1 MFDFIT
7 RRRII
12 FCIVAFL
19 LVTIGI
25 LFLAHLP
32 TTVIRQAVPSYYK
45 IPSLNISTD
54 KEQQTSTCYLTEP
67 VKIETLCQK
76 CTSYE
81 RRSKAVGCSPSG
93 YREYV
98 ECSKSNIKI
107 YRSCPIPAHIQKQ
120 HFWLF
125 EGFIV
130 FIGLLSIASVHSR
143 QKTLDKHMVEK
154 IKRQIG
160 ESEE

>member
-1 MFDFIT
+1 MLEIIT
-7 RRRII
+7 RRRL
-12 FCIVAFL
+12 IVFL
-19 LVTIGI
+19 FAALFVTLSI
-25 LFLAHLP
+25 LFFGR
-32 TTVIRQAVPSYYK
+32 IIPSYSNYSSSIK
-45 IPSLNISTD
+45 TED
-54 KEQQTSTCYLTEP
+54 KQEINECYLSEP
-67 VKIETLCQK
+67 VDVLSLCQK

-98 ECSKSNIKI
+98 NCSKSNIKV
-107 YRSCPIPAHIQKQ
+107 YRSCPIPAQIQKQ

-125 EGFIV
+125 EGFIF

-143 QKTLDKHMVEK
+143 QKILDKQMVEK